1 MQSNFKRY
9 IDQSCKIL
17 MTRALCI
24 TWQLLNERLAPTSF
38 NTSVSLSVME
48 ESSESHME
56 TDVSSTTED
65 VPETQEVTGSIGNVE
80 MVIVV
85 EKVKEEEMNSEVQNE
100 KEISLVDNSI
110 NEVSKSCVESP
121 QMDTEVQI
129 ISIKSPAKNM
139 EVESL
144 SKTESPQKPVNKDLA
159 LDNEI
164 ELSAQ
169 LQQTENVDS
178 SVKDNLQTENIDKSK
193 SLESSPNKVQ
203 NNTISLVETMSNKV
217 QNNPISLVESSPKK
231 IQNNTISLVE
241 SSPNKVQNNT
251 ISLVE
256 SSPNKVQN
264 NTVSLVESSPHKV
277 QNNTKSLVESSP
289 NKVQNISVEKS
300 PMKEA
305 PKPIQI
311 SPNKEL
317 QISESQ
323 MCPPTNEPLLVEKVL
338 VNGKIQNSDTNAKLT
353 DSHCKTTSS
362 IIPIDITVE
371 RDTSDDSQIENNSIE
386 TNCSDTSEKEHNKS
400 ISRELKSLINSAK
413 ESKIISECTQLKSK
427 TRKSRSALDNSSTS
441 LNTSVEADKIQGIRR
456 HSNNSQK
463 SSCSEKSEKVAVK
476 RSMRSQ
482 NPEFVSKV
490 KQFLNSVTGKGNK
503 DKDSDEDDEVEEK
516 NTKDKGLNKDKN
528 YHVESSVTPLKMK
541 KVESVCSETF
551 DSTGKLRSDSYCW
564 RCHWVVEQSAPMP
577 CTVCPRSFHYKCLS
591 SSERNKINAEKSW
604 VCPECMLILQAESS
618 ETRSQAMKKVSPSM
632 LRDLLKYALE
642 RLMDLNGVE
651 PFMQPVD
658 RANFPDYDKYVV
670 HPMDLSL
677 MQTNIAEGRYGST
690 VAFLSDVQWI
700 LHNSIIFNTLQSKL
714 TAGARALVRSCR
726 TEMGE
731 IEACPECYAAAHAR
745 RPTWFTDVCTTP
757 HILLWAK
764 LKGFPYWPAK
774 GMSVSNA
781 GHVDVRFFGAH
792 DRAWVPAKD
801 CFLYSEKDP
810 NNFRTKRQDI
820 IDSMHEAEQ
829 HILNISKK
837 YGKFIY
843 PPFKTQFNPNKL
855 NEHLKMMIPSFEGE
869 VRTSLKEK
877 SNTPSTDTKE
887 KSRSN
892 SKSSKCSYNDG
903 EMSENE
909 DVNETEQ
916 PTTVASR
923 KMADGA
929 EIAREDEDTTTEKL
943 EIMDVDTTSQVI
955 ESVSQKP
962 KSTEML
968 SQSNKISEP
977 SRKRRRSD
985 LEEAVLTIIE
995 SSNNPPEPK
1004 RRKHE
1009 NKQEKEK
1016 KKSEECE
1023 PSSSKEINH
1032 KPNSDDFRV
1041 DKSKKSNENTNN
1053 DEIQDKDNEPS
1064 SSTRSDPEKEVKQRV
1079 TPIRIALV
1087 QKDRRHNL
1095 RTNTAK
1101 EAMAKILNPTR
1112 EKDRDK
1118 DHERNTPTKQKHSKT
1133 EKNGDKTPKEEKLT
1147 RSEKRRNSRNK
1158 SITNTPKADKNRH
1171 TSAEKKSEKIA
1182 KSENETTSSK
1192 EKPKEV
1198 KDIPKE
1204 NSTSTKENNTETE
1217 SLRKDKI
1224 SSPKPNSEIV
1234 TSVKDRLHFDDDTS
1248 LAVIARESR
1257 TVIIS
1262 NNTTGLPTI
1271 SCVRSLSTT
1280 AQNTGVTITKSTSN
1294 ARTSDG
1300 TMTTNSDLCLLI
1312 PTSADSVKNVKDAS
1326 KLQKQRND
1334 AESMVGRVGVRAF
1347 ARMTSPEKSPN
1358 NNDNVEIEIKAEPI
1372 DVDDA
1377 DRQIEKLNLMNAFRL
1392 RPVNPP
1398 AAASNLREVRINKVL
1413 VTPLNAKKTAGPK
1426 PVEVR
1431 PRAKK
1436 TFPQPKKPEDG
1447 QLNSKNSM
1455 VYIPIQPPM
1464 TQAPIRPQRIVAG
1477 PCLPKPSMASSTLT
1491 NCLVN
1496 TVTTP
1501 VMQVSSIS
1509 SSPSAPAL
1517 TTTSSKTMA
1526 TLGPVPS
1533 SVHTVPM
1540 MTSVNGQWMFSFQP
1554 VMSVGALET
1563 SPSPPILNGV
1573 ADRNNTAASLIPLPN
1588 SATQNNQQL
1597 QGPSSAGNAS
1607 VQTMRPA
1614 TAKTPGENNTPG
1626 EPPRL
1631 QQRPALLLLNPLDPN
1646 APIGNIPTPS
1656 SAGPLTAKLN
1666 QNAVKLTDFFRTLLE
1681 DSLEKLDDPA
1691 TQLTTARLQ
1700 LEQAKWKHQ
1709 TEIEEIKHN
1718 QELTIAEMRAL
1729 FEKEKARAV
1738 AETRRAAQLE
1748 MEAAVKLAKSKQ
1760 WCANC
1765 SQEAQFY
1772 CCWNTSYCD
1781 YPCQRAHWSQHFNVC
1796 AQQRQDGSNA
1806 NEPPAPTETR
1816 LQAQPDNMP
1825 KNTAAPALTV
1835 GGKLAPSRV
1844 YTQDPHNVNTQKN
1857 AIIVS
1862 MVEDQSGNQTMKC
1875 LGTYKSPAPAQN
1887 MSPIILNKQIMNSE
1901 ENANN
1906 KKVVS
1911 SGGYLIVG
1919 GGSNSSAVVTPTRR
1933 THTIQ
1938 YFS

>member
-1064 SSTRSDPEKEVKQRV
+1064 SSTRSDPEKEVKQR
-1079 TPIRIALV
+1079 
-1087 QKDRRHNL
+1087 K
-1095 RTNTAK
+1095 
-1101 EAMAKILNPTR
+1101 
-1112 EKDRDK
+1112 
-1118 DHERNTPTKQKHSKT
+1118 
-1133 EKNGDKTPKEEKLT
+1133 KNGDKTPKEEKLT

-1294 ARTSDG
+1294 ARTSD
-1300 TMTTNSDLCLLI
+1300 
-1312 PTSADSVKNVKDAS
+1312 
-1326 KLQKQRND
+1326 
-1334 AESMVGRVGVRAF
+1334 ESMVGRVGVRAF